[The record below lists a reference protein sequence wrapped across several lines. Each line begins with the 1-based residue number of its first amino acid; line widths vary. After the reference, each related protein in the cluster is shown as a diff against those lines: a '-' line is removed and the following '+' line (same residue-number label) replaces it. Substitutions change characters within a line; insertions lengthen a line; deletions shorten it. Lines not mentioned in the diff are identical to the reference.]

1 MSKYLKTIGLEI
13 HIKLN
18 SDSKMFCQCR
28 NEQNFD
34 TLLPNTNIC
43 PVCTG
48 QPGALPTL
56 SKDVLDLSLKLGK
69 ALNCKINKESQ
80 FDRKSYFYPDLPMGY
95 QITQLYK
102 PTNVDGKVKFFVNNY
117 EEEREINIL
126 DAHMESDTAK
136 MIHNE
141 GQALIDF
148 NRAGT
153 PLVEI
158 VTGPDFTN
166 EDEVVEFLKELQ
178 RIVRYNDISN
188 ADMEKGQMRVDVNIS
203 IRKSES
209 EPLGT
214 RVELKNINSFGMIK
228 RAIQH
233 EYQRQVD
240 MIEEGEKFGQQTR
253 MWNDI
258 EGISKLMRSKEDALD
273 YRYFPEPDMPILSLS
288 DEILQRCNDETLTI
302 PHDIIKK
309 FKQEYG
315 FHKEY
320 INALIGD
327 QTTLDYFLDILSSL
341 TPQDCV
347 GKDINVYAKTIAKRI
362 AGPISAYIKEK
373 FVDINNLKFDIKQF
387 KDFLN
392 ITNEGKIMENQMKIV
407 MDEMLETGKSA
418 QEIIKEKGFD
428 TPAVDSG
435 ELEGIVKKVLDENP
449 SIVEQYKGGKT
460 STIGFFVG
468 QVMKKTQGKANPKKV
483 KEIVAKVLG

>member
-18 SDSKMFCQCR
+18 TPSKMFCQCK

-48 QPGALPTL
+48 QPGTLPTL
-56 SKDVLDLSLKLGK
+56 SKDVLKLSLKLGK

-102 PTNVDGKVKFFVNNY
+102 PTNVDGEMSFFVKNY
-117 EEEREINIL
+117 EEEKKVNIL
-126 DAHMESDTAK
+126 DAHMENDTAK

-158 VTGPDFTN
+158 VTGPDFSN
-166 EDEVVEFLKELQ
+166 EEEVVEFLKELQ

-203 IRKSES
+203 IRENES
-209 EPLGT
+209 DPLGT

-228 RAIQH
+228 RAINN
-233 EYQRQVD
+233 EYTRQID
-240 MIEEGEKFGQQTR
+240 MVEKGEKFEQQTR
-253 MWNDI
+253 MWNDM

-288 DEILQRCNDETLTI
+288 DETLQGCNDETLII

-327 QTTLDYFLDILSSL
+327 QTTLNYFLDI
-341 TPQDCV
+341 V
-347 GKDINVYAKTIAKRI
+347 KDGIKPKTIAKRI
-362 AGPISAYIKEK
+362 AGPINAYMKEN

-387 KDFLN
+387 KEFLK
-392 ITNEGKIMENQMKIV
+392 ITEDGKIMDSQLKMV
-407 MDEMLETGKSA
+407 MEEMLETGKSA

-435 ELEGIVKKVLDENP
+435 ELEGIVKKVLEKNP
-449 SIVEQYKGGKT
+449 NIVEQYKGGKT

-468 QVMKKTQGKANPKKV
+468 QVMKKTQGKANPKEV
-483 KEIVAKVLG
+483 KEIVAKILG